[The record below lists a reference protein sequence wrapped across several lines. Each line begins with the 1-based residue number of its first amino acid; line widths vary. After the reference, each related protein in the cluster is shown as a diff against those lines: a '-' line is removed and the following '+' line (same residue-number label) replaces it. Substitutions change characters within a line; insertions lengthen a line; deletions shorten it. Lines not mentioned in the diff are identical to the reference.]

1 MSRNTSL
8 TFREAVYGQETGEAF
23 ILLLELDHPDL
34 ANPIR
39 VSSDSVDTSHNGS
52 TYVAFPFDIALP
64 DDTDENTPTARLT
77 IDNVSR
83 EIVQAV
89 RTVTGPVNVNIKIVL
104 GSDTETVEAEF
115 PDFQLRDVRYNVLTV
130 EGQLNIESFAQE
142 PFPAG
147 TFTPASFAGLFAFAL
162 ACCVTLL

>member
-8 TFREAVYGQETGEAF
+8 TFREAVYGQEAGEAF
-23 ILLLELDHPDL
+23 IILLELSNPGL
-34 ANPIR
+34 SQPIR
-39 VSSDSVDTSHNGS
+39 VSSDSVDTTHNGN

-64 DDTDENTPTARLT
+64 DDTDEGPPTTRLT

-89 RTVTGPVNVNIKIVL
+89 RSVSTAVDVDIKIVL
-104 GSDTETVEAEF
+104 GSDPDKVEAEF

-147 TFTPASFAGLFAFAL
+147 KFDPARFPGLF
-162 ACCVTLL
+162 

>member
-8 TFREAVYGQETGEAF
+8 IFRQAVYGEETGEAF
-23 ILLLELDHPDL
+23 IILLELSNPGL
-34 ANPIR
+34 SQPIR
-39 VSSDSVDTSHNGS
+39 VSSDSVDTTHNGN

-89 RTVTGPVNVNIKIVL
+89 RTVTGAVNVNIKIVL
-104 GSDTETVEAEF
+104 ASDTETVEAEF

-130 EGQLNIESFAQE
+130 EGSLNIEQFAQE

-147 TFTPASFAGLFAFAL
+147 KFDPARFPGLF
-162 ACCVTLL
+162 